1 MIRSDD
7 KVGGVGDLPL
17 SHVNLQDPESP
28 LMHRDEM
35 VAEFANHVGP
45 SGERLTETGE
55 VTARRHRGAELVVR
69 TARRWMG
76 LTEHDVKAR
85 ERMEMIDETW

>member
-1 MIRSDD
+1 MIRSDG

-17 SHVNLQDPESP
+17 SHVNLQDPEVP

-35 VAEFANHVGP
+35 ATEFANQVGP

-55 VTARRHRGAELVVR
+55 VTDGRHRGAELVVR

-85 ERMEMIDETW
+85 ERTEMIDGAW